1 MPVLRQAIWE
11 NIWKR
16 TVEKSPTNAT
26 NAILHPPMCKVW
38 RLIWKHT
45 VEKSQTNATNVTLH
59 PLRQAIWGDIWKHT
73 VEKSQTSATNVT
85 LPALSKVLWGDIWRG
100 TVKKGEKFLC
110 HRTHIKVLRVRI
122 QIEINISRFTFGRV
136 KFIYQ
141 SGDPGMKQSSR
152 RSIFGWKKMVLNK
165 STVSRLVTVLKES
178 TVYSAT
184 LTNCHWV
191 LSAFRKYMGC
201 RVGLGEIYL
210 EILKFKI
217 EMRF

>member
-1 MPVLRQAIWE
+1 MWLCIFSRRPFEETFE
-11 NIWKR
+11 N
-16 TVEKSPTNAT
+16 AQ
-26 NAILHPPMCKVW
+26 W
-38 RLIWKHT
+38 R
-45 VEKSQTNATNVTLH
+45 
-59 PLRQAIWGDIWKHT
+59 KHT

-122 QIEINISRFTFGRV
+122 QIEINISRFTFGRG

>member
-1 MPVLRQAIWE
+1 MHLLMPAIWG

-16 TVEKSPTNAT
+16 TVEKSRTNAT
-26 NAILHPPMCKVW
+26 
-38 RLIWKHT
+38 
-45 VEKSQTNATNVTLH
+45 SVTL
-59 PLRQAIWGDIWKHT
+59 PFLRQAIWGDIWKPT
-73 VEKSQTSATNVT
+73 VEKGQTSATNVT
-85 LPALSKVLWGDIWRG
+85 LPDLSKVLWGDMKRHS
-100 TVKKGEKFLC
+100 EERRKFLC

-122 QIEINISRFTFGRV
+122 QIEINISRFTFGRG

>member
-1 MPVLRQAIWE
+1 MHPLRLAIWG

-16 TVEKSPTNAT
+16 TVEKSRTNAT
-26 NAILHPPMCKVW
+26 
-38 RLIWKHT
+38 
-45 VEKSQTNATNVTLH
+45 SVTL
-59 PLRQAIWGDIWKHT
+59 PFLRQAIWGDIWKHT

-122 QIEINISRFTFGRV
+122 QIEINISRFTFGRG

-191 LSAFRKYMGC
+191 LWAFRKYMGC

>member
-1 MPVLRQAIWE
+1 MHLLMPAIWG

-16 TVEKSPTNAT
+16 TVVKSRTNAT
-26 NAILHPPMCKVW
+26 
-38 RLIWKHT
+38 
-45 VEKSQTNATNVTLH
+45 SVTL
-59 PLRQAIWGDIWKHT
+59 PFLRQAIWGDIWKHT

-122 QIEINISRFTFGRV
+122 QIEINISRFTFGRG

-191 LSAFRKYMGC
+191 LWAFRKYMGC

>member
-1 MPVLRQAIWE
+1 M
-11 NIWKR
+11 
-16 TVEKSPTNAT
+16 
-26 NAILHPPMCKVW
+26 
-38 RLIWKHT
+38 
-45 VEKSQTNATNVTLH
+45 
-59 PLRQAIWGDIWKHT
+59 
-73 VEKSQTSATNVT
+73 
-85 LPALSKVLWGDIWRG
+85 
-100 TVKKGEKFLC
+100 KKGEKFLC

-122 QIEINISRFTFGRV
+122 QIEINISRFTFGRG

-178 TVYSAT
+178 TVFSAT